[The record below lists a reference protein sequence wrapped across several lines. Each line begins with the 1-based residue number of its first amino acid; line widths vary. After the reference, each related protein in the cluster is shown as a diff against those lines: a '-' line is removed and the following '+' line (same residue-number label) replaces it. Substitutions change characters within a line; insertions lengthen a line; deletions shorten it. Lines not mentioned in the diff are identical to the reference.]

1 MSLSA
6 DPARTERVAPGAQ
19 FASDNA
25 AGICPAAMSA
35 WQEANA
41 GYAPGYGDDAWTERA
56 ANRIREIFETDADVF
71 FTFNGTAANSLS
83 LAALCQSYHSVICSD
98 IAHVEVDEC
107 GGPEFFSNGS
117 KLLLA
122 PSHAGKLTSDGIVEI
137 FRRRTDIHYPK
148 PSVVTVTQ
156 STELGTVYS
165 ANEIGQIGEICRDLG
180 LSLHMDGARF
190 ANGLV
195 SLGVSP
201 AEMTWKAGVDVLSF
215 GGTKN
220 GLPVGDAVVFFRRSL
235 ATDFDYRCKQA
246 GQLASKMRFLS
257 APWLG
262 ILSND
267 VWLENARQA
276 NRMAERFEHSLRKL
290 PSVEVLYPR
299 QANAVFVRLPES
311 AHQQMKQ
318 KGWRYYNFIAKG
330 GARLMCSW
338 ATTPADVDSFV
349 ADLEHSLATS

>member
-1 MSLSA
+1 VSRSA
-6 DPARTERVAPGAQ
+6 DAAKESRVVPGSQ

-25 AGICPAAMSA
+25 AGICPAA
-35 WQEANA
+35 WQALQDSNE
-41 GYAPGYGDDAWTERA
+41 GYAPGYGDDRWTERA
-56 ANRIREIFETDADVF
+56 ANLIREVFQADAEVF

-83 LAALCQSYHSVICSD
+83 LAALCQSYHSVICTD

-122 PSHAGKLTSDGIVEI
+122 PSKNGKLTSEGISEI
-137 FRRRTDIHYPK
+137 HRKRTDIHYPK

-165 ANEIGQIGEICRDLG
+165 VGELGQIGQTCRELG
-180 LSLHMDGARF
+180 LWLHMDGARF

-201 AEMTWKAGVDVLSF
+201 AEMTWKVGVDVLSF

-220 GLPVGDAVVFFRRSL
+220 GLPVGDAVVFFDRKL
-235 ATDFDYRCKQA
+235 ASDFDYRCKQA

-267 VWLENARQA
+267 IWLENARTA
-276 NRMAERFEHSLRKL
+276 NRMAELLEDRLRQL
-290 PSVEVLYPR
+290 GSVEILYPR
-299 QANAVFVRLPES
+299 QANAVFAKLPEA

-338 ATTPADVDSFV
+338 ATTPADVETFV
-349 ADLEHSLATS
+349 ADLAESLPTS